1 MKNNINIKL
10 STFESFGLSETISS
24 SLKNMGFVNPTP
36 IQEQSIPIGLKGLDI
51 LGSAQTGTGKTAAFG
66 IPIIENLNK
75 DKNGIAVI
83 LAPTREL
90 AKQIY
95 DVIRELLGYRNTL
108 KVTALIGGES
118 ITNQLR
124 NLKRGPRIIIGTPGR
139 INDHINRKSLY
150 VKKTK
155 ILVLDE
161 TDRMLDMGFG
171 IQIDEIVR
179 NMTGKRQTLM
189 FSATIPDDIS
199 RLADKYLVNP
209 QRISI
214 GSINQIPKSLK
225 QEILKIR
232 SNEKYD
238 QLVEELK
245 NRSGSVLVFIKT
257 KYACDRMAK
266 KLSFDGVKATA
277 IHGDLKQNRRNRIIS
292 DFRNNKFSVLI
303 GTDIVCRGLDVP
315 QIEHVINFDLPQVAE
330 DFIHRIGRTARAG
343 MSGSVVSF
351 ITPND
356 HLKWRAIQK
365 ILDPKTKNK
374 ISDITSIN
382 HKDKVSGDKVRT
394 NDRDKKKASTKNFSK
409 DSQKRKKT
417 FSKNA
422 PKDGSKKKK
431 YENLKKNKSRN
442 KKRLKKP
449 ILLKSDNRAKFVD
462 EEIVYK
468 IIKESR

>member
-95 DVIRELLGYRNTL
+95 DVIRELLGYKNTL

-431 YENLKKNKSRN
+431 YENLKKSKSRN

>member
-1 MKNNINIKL
+1 
-10 STFESFGLSETISS
+10 
-24 SLKNMGFVNPTP
+24 
-36 IQEQSIPIGLKGLDI
+36 
-51 LGSAQTGTGKTAAFG
+51 
-66 IPIIENLNK
+66 
-75 DKNGIAVI
+75 
-83 LAPTREL
+83 
-90 AKQIY
+90 
-95 DVIRELLGYRNTL
+95 
-108 KVTALIGGES
+108 
-118 ITNQLR
+118 
-124 NLKRGPRIIIGTPGR
+124 
-139 INDHINRKSLY
+139 
-150 VKKTK
+150 
-155 ILVLDE
+155 
-161 TDRMLDMGFG
+161 
-171 IQIDEIVR
+171 
-179 NMTGKRQTLM
+179 
-189 FSATIPDDIS
+189 
-199 RLADKYLVNP
+199 
-209 QRISI
+209 
-214 GSINQIPKSLK
+214 
-225 QEILKIR
+225 
-232 SNEKYD
+232 
-238 QLVEELK
+238 
-245 NRSGSVLVFIKT
+245 
-257 KYACDRMAK
+257 MAK

-431 YENLKKNKSRN
+431 YENLKKSKSRN

>member
-1 MKNNINIKL
+1 
-10 STFESFGLSETISS
+10 
-24 SLKNMGFVNPTP
+24 MGFVNPTP

-431 YENLKKNKSRN
+431 YENLKKSKSRN

>member
-1 MKNNINIKL
+1 
-10 STFESFGLSETISS
+10 
-24 SLKNMGFVNPTP
+24 MGFVNPTP

-277 IHGDLKQNRRNRIIS
+277 IHGDLKQNRRNKIIS

-431 YENLKKNKSRN
+431 YENLKKSKSRN

>member
-1 MKNNINIKL
+1 
-10 STFESFGLSETISS
+10 
-24 SLKNMGFVNPTP
+24 MGFVNPTP
-36 IQEQSIPIGLKGLDI
+36 IQEQSIPVGLKGLDI

-75 DKNGIAVI
+75 ERNGIAVV

-179 NMTGKRQTLM
+179 NMTEKRQTLM
-189 FSATIPDDIS
+189 FSATIPNDIS
-199 RLADKYLVNP
+199 KLADKYLIDP
-209 QRISI
+209 HRISA
-214 GSINQIPKSLK
+214 GSTNQIPKNLK
-225 QEILKIR
+225 QEVLKIK
-232 SNEKYD
+232 SNEKYA

-266 KLSFDGVKATA
+266 KLSFDGVKATG

-292 DFRNNKFSVLI
+292 DFRDNKFSVLI

-365 ILDPKTKNK
+365 ILDPKTKNN
-374 ISDITSIN
+374 ISDSTSTK
-382 HKDKVSGDKVRT
+382 HKDRGFRDKTRS
-394 NDRDKKKASTKNFSK
+394 DDKKKKFKDKTKSDDRDMKKSAPFSK
-409 DSQKRKKT
+409 DSQKRKRMFNKNT
-417 FSKNA
+417 SKDA
-422 PKDGSKKKK
+422 SKKKK
-431 YENLKKNKSRN
+431 YENLKRKPSKN

-449 ILLKSDNRAKFVD
+449 VLLKSDNRAKFVD

-468 IIKESR
+468 IIKESK

>member
-1 MKNNINIKL
+1 MKNNNNIKL
-10 STFESFGLSETISS
+10 STFESFGLSETINN

-95 DVIRELLGYRNTL
+95 DVIRELLGYKNTL

-431 YENLKKNKSRN
+431 YENLKKSKSRN